1 MKMPPPGKLPPN
13 GNDSSRMNG
22 RAEEPSFA
30 ERLARVE
37 AMVQSAA
44 TKKEFAEIKGEIELL
59 GERTESIRRELRAD
73 IGLVN
78 ERIESVKRELNQK
91 IESVR
96 TELKAEMVTLNQ
108 KIDSTKT
115 ELKAEMVTLNE
126 KVTQMQGNMA
136 TKADIQEVV
145 TKSANR
151 ILRWMVGS
159 MISIVALV
167 AALVRFL

>member
-22 RAEEPSFA
+22 RADEPSFA

-44 TKKEFAEIKGEIELL
+44 TKTEFAEIRGEIETLS
-59 GERTESIRRELRAD
+59 ERTESIRRELRAD

-78 ERIESVKRELNQK
+78 ERIDGVKRELNQK

-96 TELKAEMVTLNQ
+96 A
-108 KIDSTKT
+108 

-145 TKSANR
+145 TKSENR
-151 ILRWMVGS
+151 ILRWMIGS

>member
-22 RAEEPSFA
+22 RADEPSFA

-44 TKKEFAEIKGEIELL
+44 TKTEFAEIRGEIETLS
-59 GERTESIRRELRAD
+59 ERTESIRRELRAD

-78 ERIESVKRELNQK
+78 ERIDGVKRELNQK

-96 TELKAEMVTLNQ
+96 A
-108 KIDSTKT
+108 